1 MSFSAN
7 LKFKD
12 RCSVVTRNWSPDCI
26 LWCPW
31 QSGRTRLVIFCG
43 IKRRVARRSSRKSS
57 RKTVSRRN
65 TSRRRTQRGGG
76 LKDRFAIALVNASVN
91 KYISTEDYYKRNEK
105 EKFNPRIEPDE
116 FNTRIKKGKADNKKE
131 QVYKMEAYNS
141 FITHATNIIE
151 ITGKD
156 ENNGDIRK
164 ILDNLTTEKGRN
176 KLKYEDYVYEY
187 PLHKNVRSLIIQ
199 AENFIEKTWFLYDP
213 SADTATKQLINM
225 LKT

>member
-1 MSFSAN
+1 MP
-7 LKFKD
+7 
-12 RCSVVTRNWSPDCI
+12 RR
-26 LWCPW
+26 
-31 QSGRTRLVIFCG
+31 SGSRKARTSRKG
-43 IKRRVARRSSRKSS
+43 SRSRARTSRKGSRSRARTSRRSSRKTTSRRRVARRSSRKSS

-76 LKDRFAIALVNASVN
+76 LIDRFAIALVNASVN

-164 ILDNLTTEKGRN
+164 ILDNLTTDEGRRN
-176 KLKYEDYVYEY
+176 LTEY
-187 PLHKNVRSLIIQ
+187 YDLTEVTLHKNVQGLVRQ
-199 AENFIEKTWFLYDP
+199 ANYFVEKTWFLYD
-213 SADTATKQLINM
+213 L